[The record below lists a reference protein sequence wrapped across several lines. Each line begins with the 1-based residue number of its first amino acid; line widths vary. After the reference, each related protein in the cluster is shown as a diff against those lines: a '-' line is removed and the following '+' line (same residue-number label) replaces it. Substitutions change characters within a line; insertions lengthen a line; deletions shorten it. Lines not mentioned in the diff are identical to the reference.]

1 METSVHSDE
10 LTKAKKGLRG
20 REVLLFILAITNLLT
35 ISVAYENKYR
45 ERTIVTPPVVRESFW
60 IDSSDASEGYLQ
72 EMSTYFILLVN
83 NVSPSNVDYQK
94 KLFIDK
100 VNPAQQGALRIEL
113 DKQSQRIKRNN
124 LVTMFYIKGFKIDA
138 ASNKVV
144 VTGQLDSLIGDKMI
158 SSQEKV
164 YRLGYQIINGKLYVS
179 EYGVVNSNN
188 PWGDFISEN

>member
-35 ISVAYENKYR
+35 ISVAYENKNR
-45 ERTIVTPPVVRESFW
+45 ERTILLPPVVREAFW
-60 IDSSDASEGYLQ
+60 VDSNDASEGYLQ
-72 EMSTYFILLVN
+72 EMSTYLIFLAN

-100 VNPAQQGALRIEL
+100 VNPSQQGTLKIEL
-113 DKQSQRIKRNN
+113 DKQSQRVKRNN

-158 SSQEKV
+158 SSREKV
-164 YRLGYQIINGKLYVS
+164 YRLGYQLINGKLYVN

>member
-1 METSVHSDE
+1 MENSVHLDE
-10 LTKAKKGLRG
+10 LTKAKKRLRL
-20 REVLLFILAITNLLT
+20 REILIFIQALSILLVIYIAFKNAN
-35 ISVAYENKYR
+35 R

-60 IDSSDASEGYLQ
+60 IDSSDASDGYLQ
-72 EMSTYFILLVN
+72 EMSTYFILLAN

-100 VNPAQQGALRIEL
+100 VNPSQQGALRLEL

-124 LVTMFYIKGFKIDA
+124 LVTMFYIKGFKIDS

-164 YRLGYQIINGKLYVS
+164 YRLGYQIINGKLYIN

-188 PWGDFISEN
+188 PWGDFVSEN